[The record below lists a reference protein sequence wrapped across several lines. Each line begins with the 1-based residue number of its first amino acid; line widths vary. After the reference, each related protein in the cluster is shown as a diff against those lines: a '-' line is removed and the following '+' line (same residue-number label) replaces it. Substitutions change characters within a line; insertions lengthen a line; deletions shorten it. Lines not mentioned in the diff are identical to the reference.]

1 MFANTL
7 AINYDENINTGRD
20 QQSFWG
26 RFSPDIVF
34 FCSFLILC
42 NFHLIIPDL
51 MRPLIFNPADFMA
64 GKWWLI
70 FTYSFVHVSWYH
82 LLLDAGAFML
92 LYTGL
97 ETRRISKRLFYT
109 AGCGVCSFGATLL
122 FAPEIESLGLCG
134 ISGIAHGLMAVT
146 ALEMIA
152 GHTYAKQ
159 GWLCLFIVGFKS
171 LYEIIV
177 GEMLFSFLLF
187 GMCGIPLA
195 ASHIGGVIGGIISF
209 MLAAWLKP
217 LCIGTTPNNCNRS
230 LPLRSN

>member
-7 AINYDENINTGRD
+7 ALNYDENINSRD
-20 QQSFWG
+20 QQSFLG

-34 FCSFLILC
+34 FSGFLILC
-42 NFHLIIPDL
+42 NFHLIMPDL

-82 LLLDAGAFML
+82 LLLDAGAFLL

-97 ETRRISKRLFYT
+97 ETRRISRRLFYT

-122 FAPEIESLGLCG
+122 FAPEIKNLGLCG

-146 ALEMIA
+146 ALEMIT
-152 GHTYAKQ
+152 GRTYAKQ
-159 GWLCLFIVGFKS
+159 GWLCLFIVAFKS
-171 LYEIIV
+171 LYEIIA

-187 GMCGIPLA
+187 GMCGTPLA
-195 ASHIGGVIGGIISF
+195 ASHIGGVLGGISSF

-217 LCIGTTPNNCNRS
+217 LCLGTMAK
-230 LPLRSN
+230 